1 MDGGRA
7 ASHGHHAQ
15 LSPGCGDCGS
25 MEPMAA
31 GLRAT
36 IQTNLRGFTRIS
48 SAASLKPAAVAIV
61 VMDGRGTPSVPIF
74 QRTSDM
80 SRHAGQMA
88 LPGGRLHEG
97 ESAAECA
104 MRELHEELGLRVGP
118 EDVVGLLD
126 DFDTRSGFT
135 ITPVVIWA
143 DAETAALQPSK
154 FEVAQLFVIAI
165 PELRAAVSAAR
176 PGQAFS
182 LKLERAFSE
191 SHPGRACA
199 LEVFAPTAA
208 ILYQFSEVALDGR
221 PARVTDFYQ
230 PPFTHR

>member
-1 MDGGRA
+1 
-7 ASHGHHAQ
+7 
-15 LSPGCGDCGS
+15 

-31 GLRAT
+31 GLRGT
-36 IQTNLRGFTRIS
+36 IEANLRGFTSVRS
-48 SAASLKPAAVAIV
+48 TGSLKPAAVAIV
-61 VMDGRGTPSVPIF
+61 VMDGGGTPCVPIF
-74 QRTSDM
+74 QRTSNM

-97 ESAAECA
+97 ESAEECA
-104 MRELHEELGLRVGP
+104 IRELHEELGLGVTSH
-118 EDVVGLLD
+118 DVVGMLD

-143 DAETAALQPSK
+143 DAPAAALQPSK
-154 FEVAQLFVIAI
+154 FEVAELYVIAI
-165 PELRAAVSAAR
+165 PELRSAVSSAS

-182 LKLERAFSE
+182 LKLERV
-191 SHPGRACA
+191 
-199 LEVFAPTAA
+199 EVFAPTAA

-221 PARVTDFYQ
+221 EARVTDFYQ